1 MADDNGAEAP
11 ARYEL
16 NELFPEESA
25 GAIQALKIVGTVV
38 IVALLALALAY
49 VAGQEL
55 TVE

>member
-1 MADDNGAEAP
+1 MADDNGAKAP

-38 IVALLALALAY
+38 LVALLALALTY
-49 VAGQEL
+49 PFLVGE
-55 TVE
+55 